1 MATLQGAAGSLGDE
15 MESNMKIRALL
26 EVVAV
31 FGITLFLIAM
41 VGLSPIGKWERQV
54 LHRVFIEYLI
64 MIAVPVVIL
73 LVTRR
78 NLASYGLSMR
88 DVRYHL
94 NVAGIAFIPVAI
106 SSVALAFV
114 NYQRWSGALIM
125 ALVEIAVLFAVAWML
140 RRKPTRQDS
149 MLMAGGVAVIVL
161 IDLAPTGTVGNAISA
176 FVFYLLFLG
185 LGEEL
190 LFRGYIQSKLNAAF
204 GRPFRFFGVCWG
216 WGAIIM
222 ALLFGLMHFLNT
234 ASIISGAWQPM
245 PWWGFWTFFAGLVLA
260 FVREKTGSIAAST
273 ILHGLPQAMASA
285 FLGS

>member
-1 MATLQGAAGSLGDE
+1 
-15 MESNMKIRALL
+15 MKIKAVL
-26 EVVAV
+26 EAVAV

-54 LHRVFIEYLI
+54 LHRVFIEYLV
-64 MIAVPVVIL
+64 MIAVPLIIL

-94 NVAGIAFIPVAI
+94 NVASIGFIPVAI

-161 IDLAPTGTVGNAISA
+161 ADLAPKGTVGNAISA

-190 LFRGYIQSKLNAAF
+190 LFRGYIQCRLNAAF

-234 ASIISGAWQPM
+234 ASIISGTWQPM